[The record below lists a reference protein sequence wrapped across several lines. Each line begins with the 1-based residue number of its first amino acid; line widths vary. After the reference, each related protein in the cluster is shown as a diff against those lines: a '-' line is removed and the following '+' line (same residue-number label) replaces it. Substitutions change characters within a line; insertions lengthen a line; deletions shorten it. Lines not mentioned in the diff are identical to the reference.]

1 MTAALLAR
9 ARAAAERL
17 MVDECVVRR
26 RTGVVT
32 DPETGKT
39 TPTYATVY
47 TGRCRVQQRGPSARA
62 AEAGEAHLL
71 MQRLEVHLPVSVEDV
86 QAGDEVQVTAAA
98 YDPDL
103 VGRVFLVRDLHRKSQ
118 ASARRLGVEE
128 RTG

>member
-17 MVDECVVRR
+17 MADECVVRR

-32 DPETGKT
+32 DPETGQT

-47 TGRCRVQQRGPSARA
+47 AGRCRVQQRGPSARS
-62 AEAGEAHLL
+62 AEAGEAHVL
-71 MQRLEVHLPVSVEDV
+71 MQRLEVHVPVSVSGV
-86 QAGDEVQVTAAA
+86 AVGDEVTITASAH
-98 YDPDL
+98 DPDL
-103 VGRVFLVRDLHRKSQ
+103 VGRTFLVRELAHKSM

-128 RTG
+128 RTA